1 MSDEVTFDPSV
12 YPTLNQFVA
21 PLAAPVREIL
31 GRETDKNTVRASLE
45 RPELSNVILLAPP
58 GSGKALVNG
67 TPIAVNSADGYKAI
81 EDLVVGDEVFDEY
94 GEVQK
99 VEGVFPQGE
108 KDVFHME
115 FADDSS
121 MMCNDEHLWTAFD
134 TINGAWFTKTL
145 AEIMEL
151 GLETDD
157 GEPRWYIHK
166 AGAVQRDFTDR
177 SLESLSIDPFVLGS
191 ILACPIE
198 RVFDEEGHCVGWGI
212 DYDLPKESAA
222 LLEDE
227 DKNVLVERLAG
238 VHVETHPN
246 GYIRRFIT
254 EPYFN
259 APVET
264 RAAVLAGFV
273 STAGNVIVD
282 DEGCYRVGLMVTDAG
297 LLTDLK
303 RLIHSLGL
311 FVEVS
316 TSIDINRN
324 NIDAV
329 TYTLFISGRQS
340 MMDHIVVDSD
350 AKKIMASHPAPEP
363 EEAYEVVA
371 ITDAMKLGAK
381 ADMTCIKVSG
391 ESELF
396 QAGFD
401 HVVTH
406 NTVLVQAVMMDDPR
420 RKYFEVD
427 LAKMVSSLDNPV
439 QMSGLIKQLFNE
451 AERYSKTEGQ
461 DIVLFIDEFHQIV
474 MLSPAAV
481 EALKPV
487 LAASGR
493 HGILIV
499 AATTEEEYNDYIAP
513 NLPLK
518 ERLQPVKLAQV
529 DQKTTVDILW
539 GMAKRY
545 SVDHLIPDNSLF
557 NRIYELTK
565 RYLPMSV
572 QPRQSISVL
581 DGMIGWHRLTG
592 RPFDDKLLGDV
603 LMQSTGVN
611 IALRVDGTAI
621 RDYLNSRVLAQE
633 RATDVINKRLQ
644 ICVAD
649 LHDKRRPM
657 ASFLFTGSTGVGKN
671 LSNDTLVPVYAQD
684 KVVRWK
690 RHGDL
695 EVGDYVFNREGK
707 PVAITGVY
715 PQPEQTFYRVCL
727 ANGRHLDAGAE
738 HLWTVRRD
746 DEGDDQWQT
755 ITTKELLDI
764 GYHPNG
770 SRKRYE
776 FPVNKWLV
784 PASGGVSWPE
794 STLDI
799 DPYVV
804 GAFVSSGVL
813 RSNVL
818 TLRHSDEEVVYE
830 VARRLGSGDPKR
842 VGNGNNWVF
851 PLTDE
856 LRDRYKDFGAH
867 SRSMKYIQS
876 AMVFGG
882 FDEIFNALAK
892 KRRIPRDYMEG
903 SREQRWDLIQGLFDT
918 GGYIRKQ
925 GYTVHYQ
932 SMSHGLLEDIHYVL
946 ASVGV
951 DSTISEVRRGGK
963 DDNNDV
969 IDKRLIVHIDQKNK
983 PSLFGYNES
992 KRSVAGQAYN
1002 KSAHFTYNYEAVEIE
1017 SITALPSQ
1025 VGQCIMVDD
1034 EEHLYQA
1041 GEFVVTHNTEMV
1053 VQLSKMLYGDDDTH
1067 LVRFDMSEFAEE
1079 KMVTPFRKELTRAV
1093 ANKGHCLILYDE
1105 IEKAHPSCYRL
1116 LLQVLDAGHL
1126 SDENGREVT
1135 FLNTYNVLTTNVG
1148 SSIFQTIGD
1157 YASSDTGDGSAM
1169 EDFEA
1174 KIESTLRNEKFPPE
1188 LLGRVDAIVPFQ
1200 PLSIETKRRI
1210 IQNKLD
1216 KLVIDV
1222 RDKHGVSLFISKK
1235 VLQYLAEDVVKT
1247 NTDSG
1252 GARESVRL
1260 LNNEVTSAV
1269 ATFLNAYP
1277 EVQRVGVGISGEMR
1291 SENKKRRKSGAE
1303 IQVGRYT
1310 G

>member
-67 TPIAVNSADGYKAI
+67 TPIAVNSAAGYKAI
-81 EDLVVGDEVFDEY
+81 EDLVEGDEVFDEH
-94 GEVQK
+94 GAVQK

-108 KDVFHME
+108 KAAFRME
-115 FADDSS
+115 FADESS
-121 MMCNDEHLWTAFD
+121 MMCNDEHLWTVFD
-134 TINGAWFTKTL
+134 TINQAWFTKTL
-145 AEIMEL
+145 ADLMAL
-151 GLETDD
+151 GLETEN
-157 GEPRWYIHK
+157 GEPRWYIPK

-177 SLESLSIDPFVLGS
+177 SLESLSVDPFVLGS

-198 RVFDEEGHCVGWGI
+198 RVFDDEGHCVGWGI
-212 DYDLPKESAA
+212 DYDLPEKSAT

-227 DKNVLVERLAG
+227 DKDVLIERLAG
-238 VHVETHPN
+238 VHIETHPS

-264 RAAVLAGFV
+264 RAAVLAGFI

-282 DEGCYRVGLMVTDAG
+282 DEGCYRVGLMLTDAG

-311 FVEVS
+311 CVEVS

-340 MMDHIVVDSD
+340 MMDNIVINPD
-350 AKKIMASHPAPEP
+350 AKKIMDSHPAPQDEQD
-363 EEAYEVVA
+363 YELVA
-371 ITDAMKLGAK
+371 ITDAFAM
-381 ADMTCIKVSG
+381 DIDVEMTCIKVSG

-451 AERYSKTEGQ
+451 AEQYSKTEGQ

-545 SVDHLIPDNSLF
+545 GVDHLIPDNSLF

-633 RATDVINKRLQ
+633 RATEVINKRLQ

-671 LSNDTLVPVYAQD
+671 LSNDTMVPVYDQN
-684 KVVRWK
+684 KTLRWK

-695 EVGDYVFNREGK
+695 EVGDQVFNREGE

-715 PQPEQTFYRVCL
+715 PQPEQTFYRVRL
-727 ANGRHLDAGAE
+727 ANGRYLDAGAE

-746 DEGDDQWQT
+746 DEAEDSWQT
-755 ITTKELLDI
+755 ITTKELLSI
-764 GYHPNG
+764 GYRPEG
-770 SRKRYE
+770 SNTCYE
-776 FPVNKWLV
+776 FPMTKWSV
-784 PASGGVSWPE
+784 PASGGVSWPHMRVGV
-794 STLDI
+794 

-813 RSNVL
+813 RSKVL
-818 TLRHSDEEVVYE
+818 TLRHNDEDVVYE
-830 VARRLGSGDPKR
+830 VARRLGSGTPQR
-842 VGNGNNWVF
+842 LGNGNNWVF

-867 SRSMKYIQS
+867 SRSMKYLQS
-876 AMVFGG
+876 AMVFG
-882 FDEIFNALAK
+882 DIEEIFNSLAK
-892 KRRIPRDYMEG
+892 NRRIPLKYMEG
-903 SREQRWDLIQGLFDT
+903 SRKQRRELIQGLFDA

-932 SMSHGLLEDIHYVL
+932 SMSHGLLEDIHHVL
-946 ASVGV
+946 ASVGM
-951 DSTISEVRRGGK
+951 DSTISEVRRGVS
-963 DDNNDV
+963 DNDNV

-983 PSLFGYNES
+983 PSLFRYNKS
-992 KRSVAGQAYN
+992 KLDVAKKAHN
-1002 KSAHFTYNYEAVEIE
+1002 KSAHFTYNYDTVEIE
-1017 SITALPSQ
+1017 SITELEPQ

-1034 EEHLYQA
+1034 AEHLYQA

-1067 LVRFDMSEFAEE
+1067 LIRFDMSEFAEE

-1157 YASSDTGDGSAM
+1157 YAASDTGDGSAM

-1252 GARESVRL
+1252 GARESVRM